1 MVLYAP
7 LWQAGGVFPAGI
19 VLSFCEIIM
28 HLRRHL
34 VGNFAPFALLAC
46 ACLYGSQAAAQATLR
61 LKTEA
66 GEPQWIWSAG
76 FAKDQVPAGVCL
88 FRKAFNLDNPEA
100 ATIQISC
107 DDHFELFVNG
117 RRVGEGSDWKV
128 LHTFDVKKHMQQG
141 RNAVAVRAENRTP
154 GSAGLVVRVTVKQH
168 GNTDISYS
176 TDATWRTN
184 TKELAGWERTFF
196 DDTRWP
202 RAQVFGELGRTDPWR
217 GQVAAADGAQGGRFT
232 ISAEFDVQ
240 RVIGPAE
247 AGSLIAMTFNE
258 FGEIL
263 ASREGGPLLL
273 IVDKDRDG
281 IPDTVT
287 TYCDKLKSCQGIL
300 ALNGQVFAVGEGPE
314 GTALYRLSDD
324 NQDRQADT
332 VKKLVAFKGEMG
344 EHGPHAP
351 RLGPDGLI
359 YLVTGNHTSPT
370 SAPDPNSPYG
380 DSYEGDLVQPK
391 YEDAGGHAVGIK
403 APGGTAIRT
412 DIDGSFVQTFA
423 GGFRNPYD
431 IAFNR
436 QGELFTFDSD
446 MEWDEG
452 LPWYRPTRVNHVTP
466 GAEFGWRSGWS
477 KWPAY
482 YIDSLPATID
492 IGRGSPTGL
501 TVYDHYMYPV
511 RYHNALFACDWSQG
525 RILAIHMKP
534 AGASYEAKSEVF
546 LEGRPLNVTD
556 IEVGP
561 DGWLYFTTGG
571 RGTEGGVYRIVWT
584 GRVPPQPKM
593 DGVMQA
599 VRQPQL
605 YSAWGRQRI
614 ARIQE
619 QMGDDWAKQLTAV
632 ADHAEGP
639 PADRTRALDLMQLFG
654 PQPTPALLV
663 RLAHDG
669 NSEVRAKAAYLMGLH
684 SDATTDPA
692 LAELLLDVDATV
704 RRVACE
710 SLGRGHQ
717 RGPTDALVTLL
728 ADPDRYVAWAARRAL
743 ERTPRD
749 QWQATVLAAKEPRAF
764 LVGSVGLLIKDA
776 NRSLADAIL
785 ARASEMMKGY
795 LNDGDFVDLLRVVQL
810 AMINGNISG
819 KDVPQLARQLA
830 DEYPAAEPRMNRE
843 LVRLLVHLQQPQVI
857 PRMLAVLAS
866 SAPFEEKLHVAFHAR
881 YLGAGWTTTQRLALL
896 QFYEDARRQPG
907 GHSYTLYLDN
917 VTRDFVGGF
926 NDPDRQRVLAQG
938 THWPTAALYALAALP
953 EHPGTEMLS
962 YLMTLDG
969 ELRTIDTPEAR
980 LLGTGIVAVLGR
992 SRDER
997 GMAYLR
1003 QRFDEEPARRQEFAM
1018 GLAQKPDGA
1027 NWPILLRALPV
1038 CEGGAAQ
1045 EVLVQLAAVDRR
1057 VEQPEP
1063 IRQVILCGLK
1073 LREKGGADAVKLLS
1087 KWTGEKVGPPE
1098 APWDVAL
1105 ASWQQWFTNKY
1116 PDQPPA
1122 TLPREAEGNRWGYQ
1136 DLMTFLSSG
1145 EGAKGDPRRGA
1156 IVFEK
1161 AQCIKCHR
1169 FDKRGEGI
1177 GPDLTTV
1184 AQRFQKKEIIESVL
1198 FPSQVISDQ
1207 YASRTVTTKDG
1218 QAFSGIVVVQAGA
1231 LVVLQA
1237 NGEKATIQKQDV
1249 DEVAPNSKSAM
1260 PEGLFNNLSLEEI
1273 ADLFAYLYSGPGGR

>member
-1 MVLYAP
+1 M
-7 LWQAGGVFPAGI
+7 
-19 VLSFCEIIM
+19 
-28 HLRRHL
+28 
-34 VGNFAPFALLAC
+34 C
-46 ACLYGSQAAAQATLR
+46 ACSYSSQAAAQATLR

-76 FAKDQVPAGVCL
+76 HAKDKVPVGACL
-88 FRKAFNLDNPEA
+88 FRKAFNLENPEA

-117 RRVGEGSDWKV
+117 HRVGEGDDWKV
-128 LHTFDVKKHMQQG
+128 LHTFDVKKHLQQG
-141 RNAVAVRAENRTP
+141 RNAIAVRAENRTQ
-154 GSAGLVVRVTVKQH
+154 GSAGLVARVNVKQS
-168 GNTDISYS
+168 GNTEVSYS

-184 TKELAGWERTFF
+184 NKDLTGWERTFF

-202 RAQVFGELGRTDPWR
+202 RAQAFGELGRTDPWR

-232 ISAEFDVQ
+232 IAEEFGVE

-258 FGEIL
+258 FGEII
-263 ASREGGPLLL
+263 ASREGGPLVL
-273 IVDKDRDG
+273 IADKDHDG
-281 IPDTVT
+281 VHDTVT
-287 TYCDKLKSCQGIL
+287 IYCEKLKGCQGIM

-314 GTALYRLSDD
+314 GAGLYRLSDD
-324 NQDRQADT
+324 DQDRQAET
-332 VKKLVAFKGEMG
+332 MKLLVGFTGGMG

-359 YLVTGNHTSPT
+359 YMMLGNHTSAKNP
-370 SAPDPNSPYG
+370 SDPNSPYHDG
-380 DSYEGDLVQPK
+380 YEGDLVQPK

-403 APGGTAIRT
+403 APCGTVIRT

-423 GGFRNPYD
+423 GGFRNAYD

-436 QGELFTFDSD
+436 QGELFTSDSD

-452 LPWYRPTRVNHVTP
+452 LPWYRPTRINHVTA
-466 GAEFGWRSGWS
+466 GAEFGSRTGWS
-477 KWPAY
+477 VWPDY
-482 YIDSLPATID
+482 YIDSLGSTID
-492 IGRGSPTGL
+492 TGRGSPTGIE
-501 TVYDHYMYPV
+501 VYEHTKYPV

-525 RILAIHMKP
+525 RILAIRAKP
-534 AGASYEAKSEVF
+534 AGGSYEATSEVF

-571 RGTEGGVYRIVWT
+571 RGTEGGVYRIVWN
-584 GRVPPQPKM
+584 GRGPAQPRM
-593 DGVMQA
+593 DGLTQA
-599 VRQPQL
+599 IRQPQL

-614 ARIQE
+614 AQIQE
-619 QMGDDWAKQLTAV
+619 QMGDDWGKRLPTIAEN
-632 ADHAEGP
+632 ADAP

-654 PQPTPALLV
+654 PQPTTVLLV
-663 RLAHDG
+663 KLARDD
-669 NSEVRAKAAYLMGLH
+669 NADVRTKAAYLLGLH
-684 SDATTDPA
+684 SDSTTGPA
-692 LAELLLDVDATV
+692 LAEMISDVDATV

-710 SLGRGHQ
+710 SLVRSQ
-717 RGPTDALVTLL
+717 QSAPVDALVGLL
-728 ADPDRYVAWAARRAL
+728 ADPNRYVAWAARRAL
-743 ERTPRD
+743 ERMPRD
-749 QWQATVLAAKEPRAF
+749 QWQAKVLAAKEPRVF
-764 LVGSVGLLIKDA
+764 LMGSVALLIEDA
-776 NRSLADAIL
+776 DRATADAVL
-785 ARASEMMKGY
+785 TRATETMKGY
-795 LNDGDFVDLLRVVQL
+795 LSDGDFVDLLRVVQL
-810 AMINGNISG
+810 AMIQGKITG

-830 DEYPAAEPRMNRE
+830 EEYPAAEPRMNRE
-843 LVRLLVHLQQPQVI
+843 LVRLLAHLQQPQVI
-857 PRMLAVLAS
+857 PQMLAVLAS
-866 SAPFEEKLHVAFHAR
+866 SAPFDDKLHVAFHAR
-881 YLGAGWTTTQRLALL
+881 FLTTGWTSPQRLALL
-896 QFYEDARRQPG
+896 QFYQEARMQPG
-907 GHSYTLYLDN
+907 GHSYALYLDN
-917 VTRDFVGGF
+917 FTRDFMGGF
-926 NDPDRQRVLAQG
+926 NDQDRQRVLAQG
-938 THWPTAALYALAALP
+938 SRWPTAALYALAALP
-953 EHPGTEMLS
+953 EHPGTEMIN

-969 ELRTIDTPEAR
+969 DLKKIDTPEAK

-1045 EVLVQLAAVDRR
+1045 EVLVQLASVDRK

-1073 LREKGGADAVKLLS
+1073 LGDKGGADAVKLLS
-1087 KWTGEKVGPPE
+1087 KWTGQKVSPPE
-1098 APWDVAL
+1098 ATWDVAL
-1105 ASWQQWFTNKY
+1105 ASWQQWFETKY
-1116 PDQPPA
+1116 PNQPPA
-1122 TLPREAEGNRWGYQ
+1122 TLPKELEGSRWGYQ
-1136 DLMTFLSSG
+1136 DLMTFLSGS

-1156 IVFEK
+1156 MVFEK
-1161 AQCIKCHR
+1161 GQCVKCHR

-1184 AQRFQKKEIIESVL
+1184 AQRFQKKEIVESVL

-1207 YASRTVTTKDG
+1207 YASRTVTTKG
-1218 QAFSGIVVVQAGA
+1218 GKAYSGIVAVQANA

-1237 NGEKATIQKQDV
+1237 NGEKATIPKNDV

-1260 PEGLFNNLSLEEI
+1260 PEGLFNNLTLEEI
-1273 ADLFAYLYSGPGGR
+1273 ADLFAYMYAGPGGR